1 MHKQRYKRSE
11 TSMVGYETLSE
22 REEPQVLVSE
32 CPQLSIIVPTF
43 QEVSNLPL
51 LVSDIATALAAEI
64 PAWEL
69 IIVDDNS
76 QDGSVEVC
84 QQLRAEGLPITIVV
98 RTHECGLSSAVVAGF
113 AHARAAVLLVMD
125 ADLSHPA
132 EAIPR
137 LYQAVVA
144 GADFAIGSR
153 YVPGGSTD
161 DQWST
166 YRWLNSKVASLLAMP
181 LVSLRDPTAG
191 FFAFPQ
197 SLLRRCGRL
206 NPVGYK
212 IALEILIKSRAQ
224 HIQEIPIHF
233 RTRRFGKSK
242 LKLKQQL
249 LYLCHLYSLY
259 RFTLFQS
266 APHTQHAEEVLTAP
280 SSSLQSRE
288 KIL

>member
-1 MHKQRYKRSE
+1 
-11 TSMVGYETLSE
+11 MVGYTVLSE
-22 REEPQVLVSE
+22 REERQTLVSGR
-32 CPQLSIIVPTF
+32 PQLSIIVPTF
-43 QEVSNLPL
+43 QEASNIPL
-51 LVSDIATALAAEI
+51 LVSDITTALATEI

-84 QQLRAEGLPITIVV
+84 QQLRTEGLPITLVV
-98 RTHECGLSSAVVAGF
+98 RTHERGLSSAVVAGF
-113 AHARAAVLLVMD
+113 AYARAAVLLVMD

-132 EAIPR
+132 AAIPC

-166 YRWLNSKVASLLAMP
+166 YRWLNSKVASFLAMP
-181 LVSLRDPTAG
+181 LVALRDPTAG

-197 SLLRRCGRL
+197 SLLQRCGRL

-212 IALEILIKSRAQ
+212 IALEILIKSRAR

-249 LYLCHLYSLY
+249 LYLRHLYSLY

-266 APHTQHAEEVLTAP
+266 AAPTSYAEDVLASP
-280 SSSLQSRE
+280 SSSLQNRE
-288 KIL
+288 KVL